1 MDLHTL
7 ITLTTGITLLTCV
20 LAVVGLHSYATGKAQ
35 RQALVDRL
43 SATGQVPVGG
53 RRRHFRNLDRRLRR
67 TGLGKKLELRLA
79 ATGLDITPGEFFVYM
94 LATVAGLWLIGQAAL
109 APFFGPL
116 AGLLGIG
123 VAIQFLNW
131 QRQKR
136 IEKFINQLPEMARIL
151 ANATQAGLALRTAIG
166 MAAEEMEAPAGEEL
180 GKVSAQLAVGASL
193 DEALDEM
200 ADRLPSRELVVLV
213 TTLVLSNRAGGQVVS
228 ALRNLTETLEERK
241 ETRREVRTQLSQ
253 VSMTSY
259 AVPVLGVGS
268 LFLMNGVKDGALD
281 RMTGSPSAKGRS
293 SSPSRSTPSAS
304 SSSAACPAS
313 TSEKPGGQTMGLLLA
328 LLMGLS
334 VWGIFAGVRMYR
346 AEAKLP
352 GDLALAL
359 EVGST
364 RTGAVDSLIDRMG
377 MRYAPA
383 VLRLMGPK
391 QVAKYRRKI
400 DLAGNPGGLTIDRYA
415 ARRAVYG
422 ALGGV
427 GFLVFLMRGQLL
439 VALLLLAFGAFWT
452 EVGIW
457 SAIRIRKDV
466 IERTL
471 PDFLDV
477 LAVVVSAGLGFRQA
491 LDRVASKYEGPWA
504 DELRITL
511 RQMDLGM
518 SRRQAFAELRR
529 RNDSEQV
536 AMFVTAL
543 QQGEELG
550 APIVDTLVA
559 LAKDMRRTDAQNAR
573 RKASRAVP
581 KATMMITTFMVPATM
596 LLLGAGLILGS
607 GTDFGSVTGE

>member
-1 MDLHTL
+1 
-7 ITLTTGITLLTCV
+7 
-20 LAVVGLHSYATGKAQ
+20 
-35 RQALVDRL
+35 
-43 SATGQVPVGG
+43 
-53 RRRHFRNLDRRLRR
+53 
-67 TGLGKKLELRLA
+67 
-79 ATGLDITPGEFFVYM
+79 
-94 LATVAGLWLIGQAAL
+94 
-109 APFFGPL
+109 
-116 AGLLGIG
+116 
-123 VAIQFLNW
+123 
-131 QRQKR
+131 
-136 IEKFINQLPEMARIL
+136 MA
-151 ANATQAGLALRTAIG
+151 
-166 MAAEEMEAPAGEEL
+166 
-180 GKVSAQLAVGASL
+180 
-193 DEALDEM
+193 
-200 ADRLPSRELVVLV
+200 
-213 TTLVLSNRAGGQVVS
+213 
-228 ALRNLTETLEERK
+228 
-241 ETRREVRTQLSQ
+241 
-253 VSMTSY
+253 
-259 AVPVLGVGS
+259 
-268 LFLMNGVKDGALD
+268 
-281 RMTGSPSAKGRS
+281 
-293 SSPSRSTPSAS
+293 
-304 SSSAACPAS
+304 
-313 TSEKPGGQTMGLLLA
+313 LLLA
-328 LLMGLS
+328 ALMALA
-334 VWGIFAGVRMYR
+334 VCGIFAGIRMYR

-352 GDLALAL
+352 GDLMLAL

-400 DLAGNPGGLTIDRYA
+400 DLAGNPGGLTIHRYA

-422 ALGGV
+422 ALGGF
-427 GFLVFLMRGQLL
+427 GFLVFLMRGQLF

-457 SAIRIRKDV
+457 SAIRVRKDV

-491 LDRVASKYEGPWA
+491 LERVSTQYEGPWA

-573 RKASRAVP
+573 RKAARAVP
-581 KATMMITTFMVPATM
+581 KATLMITTFMVPATM
-596 LLLGAGLILGS
+596 ILLGAGLILGS
-607 GTDFGSVTGE
+607 GTDFGSLTGE

>member
-1 MDLHTL
+1 MALAL
-7 ITLTTGITLLTCV
+7 AALMA
-20 LAVVGLHSYATGKAQ
+20 LAV
-35 RQALVDRL
+35 
-43 SATGQVPVGG
+43 
-53 RRRHFRNLDRRLRR
+53 
-67 TGLGKKLELRLA
+67 
-79 ATGLDITPGEFFVYM
+79 
-94 LATVAGLWLIGQAAL
+94 
-109 APFFGPL
+109 
-116 AGLLGIG
+116 
-123 VAIQFLNW
+123 
-131 QRQKR
+131 
-136 IEKFINQLPEMARIL
+136 
-151 ANATQAGLALRTAIG
+151 
-166 MAAEEMEAPAGEEL
+166 
-180 GKVSAQLAVGASL
+180 
-193 DEALDEM
+193 
-200 ADRLPSRELVVLV
+200 
-213 TTLVLSNRAGGQVVS
+213 
-228 ALRNLTETLEERK
+228 
-241 ETRREVRTQLSQ
+241 
-253 VSMTSY
+253 
-259 AVPVLGVGS
+259 
-268 LFLMNGVKDGALD
+268 
-281 RMTGSPSAKGRS
+281 
-293 SSPSRSTPSAS
+293 
-304 SSSAACPAS
+304 C
-313 TSEKPGGQTMGLLLA
+313 
-328 LLMGLS
+328 
-334 VWGIFAGVRMYR
+334 GIFAGIRMYR

-352 GDLALAL
+352 GDLMLAL

-364 RTGAVDSLIDRMG
+364 RTGAVDSLVDRMG

-400 DLAGNPGGLTIDRYA
+400 DLAGNPGGLTIHRYA

-422 ALGGV
+422 ALGGT

-477 LAVVVSAGLGFRQA
+477 LAVVVGAGLGFRQA
-491 LDRVASKYEGPWA
+491 LDRVSTRYEGPWA

-573 RKASRAVP
+573 RKAARAVP

-596 LLLGAGLILGS
+596 ILLGAGLILGS
-607 GTDFGSVTGE
+607 GTDFGSSAS

>member
-1 MDLHTL
+1 M
-7 ITLTTGITLLTCV
+7 
-20 LAVVGLHSYATGKAQ
+20 
-35 RQALVDRL
+35 ALV
-43 SATGQVPVGG
+43 
-53 RRRHFRNLDRRLRR
+53 
-67 TGLGKKLELRLA
+67 
-79 ATGLDITPGEFFVYM
+79 
-94 LATVAGLWLIGQAAL
+94 
-109 APFFGPL
+109 
-116 AGLLGIG
+116 
-123 VAIQFLNW
+123 
-131 QRQKR
+131 
-136 IEKFINQLPEMARIL
+136 
-151 ANATQAGLALRTAIG
+151 
-166 MAAEEMEAPAGEEL
+166 
-180 GKVSAQLAVGASL
+180 
-193 DEALDEM
+193 
-200 ADRLPSRELVVLV
+200 
-213 TTLVLSNRAGGQVVS
+213 
-228 ALRNLTETLEERK
+228 
-241 ETRREVRTQLSQ
+241 
-253 VSMTSY
+253 
-259 AVPVLGVGS
+259 
-268 LFLMNGVKDGALD
+268 
-281 RMTGSPSAKGRS
+281 
-293 SSPSRSTPSAS
+293 
-304 SSSAACPAS
+304 
-313 TSEKPGGQTMGLLLA
+313 LA
-328 LLMGLS
+328 LLMALG
-334 VWGIFAGVRMYR
+334 VWGVFAGVRMYR

-352 GDLALAL
+352 ADLLLAL
-359 EVGST
+359 EVGAT
-364 RTGAVDSLIDRMG
+364 RTGAVDSLIDRLG

-383 VLRLMGPK
+383 VLRMMGPK

-422 ALGGV
+422 FLGGF
-427 GFLVFLMRGQLL
+427 GGLVFLMRGDFF

-457 SAIRIRKDV
+457 AAIRIRKDE

-491 LDRVASKYEGPWA
+491 LDRVASRYEGPWA

-573 RKASRAVP
+573 RKAARAVP

-607 GTDFGSVTGE
+607 GTDFGTITGE